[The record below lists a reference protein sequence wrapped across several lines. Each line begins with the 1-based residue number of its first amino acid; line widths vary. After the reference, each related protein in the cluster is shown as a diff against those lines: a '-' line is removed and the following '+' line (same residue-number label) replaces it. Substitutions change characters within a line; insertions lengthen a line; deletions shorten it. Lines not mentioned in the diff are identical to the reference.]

1 MVRDR
6 VRSRLIGYARA
17 SSLEQA
23 HSMVAQIERISAK
36 GCRRVFRE
44 YASAYVD
51 RPQLDAAIDAV
62 QEGDTLVIARLDR
75 LARSTAHFLSLVEVL
90 RVKGA
95 NLWVLDLG
103 DSPLDT
109 ISPYTRL
116 MLTMFAAFA
125 EFEQGQMLHRQV
137 DGIQAAKA
145 AGKYKGRAP
154 TARAKTPEVI
164 RLRDE
169 GVGPSQIA
177 KTLGIGRASVY
188 RILSSLN
195 TQDLP

>member
-1 MVRDR
+1 
-6 VRSRLIGYARA
+6 
-17 SSLEQA
+17 
-23 HSMVAQIERISAK
+23 MVAQIERISAK